1 MGRVGAAV
9 VGREDVCADQRL
21 HDARE
26 HDLQCT
32 VGVELDIFVRH
43 AVGAVQEIKE
53 SRRCVLPVILK
64 VSPLVSLSPTLAVRT
79 AAAALAL
86 SATAAKFTAVRTG
99 QADAKMFADAGR
111 LRTHVDGAGGH
122 DRHGVPRELP
132 TPQRG
137 AFALLHGHEKGAC
150 TGVDVETL
158 AVRQPSHLVV
168 EAVDLGGRAGQ
179 EIQGQEGA
187 RRTRQGQEGDGHES
201 GLVV

>member
-1 MGRVGAAV
+1 VGRVGAAV

-32 VGVELDIFVRH
+32 VGVELDVFVRH
-43 AVGAVQEIKE
+43 AAGAVQEIEE
-53 SRRCVLPVILK
+53 SRRCVLPAILE
-64 VSPLVSLSPTLAVRT
+64 VTPSLSNRT

-86 SATAAKFTAVRTG
+86 SATAAAFPAVRPG
-99 QADAKMFADAGR
+99 QADAKMFADAGH

-122 DRHGVPRELP
+122 DWHGVSRELP
-132 TPQRG
+132 APQRG

-168 EAVDLGGRAGQ
+168 EAVDLGGRAGR
-179 EIQGQEGA
+179 EKQGQEGGTEDA
-187 RRTRQGQEGDGHES
+187 TGGMGQEGDGHE
-201 GLVV
+201 